1 MKENSISEAKRANTT
16 KLQHILF
23 GVPFILAYL
32 VWRWF
37 PMLTEHVIVHGFGYT
52 PTLQP
57 THWLWH
63 TTVSFFYVWYTVL
76 SIAIGGSLLVAA
88 WIWKRRQAKE
98 ESNYYPTV
106 SFVIPAYNEEK
117 TISQCIASLFRSAT
131 RYPNYA
137 EIIVVDDGSTDHT
150 HEVAQT
156 TMKLNQK
163 VWPHIHGAV
172 IRHEKNLGKA
182 QALKTGVDK
191 AAGEV
196 TAIVDADSRWKP
208 DALKQL
214 TNFIDIDDRAAV
226 TGYIHPSDE
235 NTRTPNLFII
245 LQQLEY
251 SQGLGVFRC
260 AQALANA
267 VLVVP
272 GPIGLYKT
280 HVLGRVLSERKAESI
295 TEDLEITL
303 EIQRRGFH
311 VGYLDKA
318 RSTTLAP
325 NSFKTFW
332 DQRIRWFLGGLHNI
346 LGIHKKLLLSRRWLS
361 LLLWYCLITGYGGA
375 AIELTSVL
383 GIPIL
388 YWFAPDRL
396 FFLYNLLM
404 FLPLMLAVGIIQQAV
419 ALKFTYNRYNHKR
432 LLFYTPLY
440 SILRFI
446 NVSARFDCI
455 IRYILGKRGLW
466 EKPESP
472 SLSPE

>member
-1 MKENSISEAKRANTT
+1 MERGNANEAKRMKST
-16 KLQHILF
+16 KLRHVLF
-23 GVPFILAYL
+23 GIPFILAYL

-37 PMLTEHVIVHGFGYT
+37 PILTEHVIVHGFGYT

-57 THWLWH
+57 TRWLWH
-63 TTVSFFYVWYTVL
+63 ATVGFFYLWYTFL
-76 SIAIGGSLLVAA
+76 SIAVGGSLVVAA
-88 WIWKRRQAKE
+88 WIWKLKQVKE
-98 ESNYYPTV
+98 QSSYYPTV

-117 TISQCIASLFRSAT
+117 TISKCIASLFRSAI

-137 EIIVVDDGSTDHT
+137 EIIVVDDGSTDRT
-150 HEVAQT
+150 NEVAQIT
-156 TMKLNQK
+156 IKLNQR
-163 VWPHIHGAV
+163 VWPYIHGEI
-172 IRHEKNLGKA
+172 IRHERNLGKA
-182 QALKTGVDK
+182 QAIKTGLEK
-191 AAGEV
+191 TSGEV

-214 TNFIDIDDRAAV
+214 SNSIDIDDRAAV
-226 TGYIHPSDE
+226 TGYIHPSDG
-235 NTRTPNLFII
+235 NTRAPKFFII

-272 GPIGLYKT
+272 GPIGLFKT
-280 HVLGRVLSERKAESI
+280 HILRRVLSENKAESI

-303 EIQRRGFH
+303 EIQRRGFR

-325 NSFKTFW
+325 TSFKTFW

-346 LGIHKKLLLSRRWLS
+346 LGIHKKLLLRRRWLS

-375 AIELTSVL
+375 AVELTAVL
-383 GIPIL
+383 GIPLL

-419 ALKFTYNRYNHKR
+419 ALKFTYDRYNHKR

-446 NVSARFDCI
+446 NVSARFDCMI
-455 IRYILGKRGLW
+455 KYILGKRGPW
-466 EKPESP
+466 KKPESP
-472 SLSPE
+472 SLSRK